1 LKGINVQKETKQIIV
16 ARLKRMF
23 NKILPSNVLYLLA
36 NTMKNKLS
44 DTVRTIPKS
53 NRKILEKGKIDIPK

>member
-1 LKGINVQKETKQIIV
+1 
-16 ARLKRMF
+16 MF

-53 NRKILEKGKIDIPK
+53 NRKILERGKIDTPDSHIYTMYDHSISWPGTETK